1 MSACACIDGCKR
13 FNIKMFM
20 FFGEKMKGRE
30 MEKERE
36 RERER
41 AIESECVRSRETVL
55 E

>member
-30 MEKERE
+30 MERE
-36 RERER
+36 RES
-41 AIESECVRSRETVL
+41 ESERES
-55 E
+55 ERE